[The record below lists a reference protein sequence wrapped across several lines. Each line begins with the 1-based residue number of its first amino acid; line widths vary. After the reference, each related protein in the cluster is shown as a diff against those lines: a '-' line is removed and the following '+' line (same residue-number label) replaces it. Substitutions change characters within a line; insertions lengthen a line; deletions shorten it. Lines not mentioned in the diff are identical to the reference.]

1 VIGDAPED
9 AMADA
14 VRNKQPASVEA
25 VQSVSDLPLDAGEAL
40 AIGRVETFVDHHSPD
55 DVGGVDRLTR
65 PPQRV

>member
-1 VIGDAPED
+1 
-9 AMADA
+9 
-14 VRNKQPASVEA
+14 
-25 VQSVSDLPLDAGEAL
+25 L